1 MTSTMTGIV
10 TTTNTPSEREARR
23 LFLRRR
29 RTRRRILAAV
39 ALLVLAPV
47 LYSYVTTVM
56 RPSSVPLGVR
66 SVEWVRLHHG
76 AWIVNTAERVYY
88 GWKTPK
94 PGGPPLRT
102 IPSVGVA
109 AASGSRQS
117 KPRVAAVARAQS
129 RYVPPR
135 VRSAILPPLAGEGV
149 WQRTGPLVNGAPPL
163 LVTTVRPE
171 AVYPRNLAY
180 LAWVDHTRTQLG
192 LYPGRYEP
200 PASVWRGPMQ
210 IPYGQRWRVLA
221 AFNSGFTHRDGRG
234 GFFVS
239 GMSYQPLQQ
248 GQGTL
253 VAYRDGT
260 LDIVSWQG
268 GAVPGRSV
276 VLARQNLP
284 LIVSGGRPNPSLN
297 DGPQW
302 GATLGNKIRV
312 WRSGVGVDRR
322 GNLVYAAAN
331 YMTVSS
337 LASVLIR
344 AGAVRAIELDIN
356 PQWPSFI
363 TYARSGARDPLKLV
377 PNGMQPLSRYLSPD
391 DRDFFTIYRRV
402 AGQPAQVPFR

>member
-1 MTSTMTGIV
+1 MGTHSTS
-10 TTTNTPSEREARR
+10 SERTARR
-23 LFLRRR
+23 VLNRPRRS
-29 RTRRRILAAV
+29 RRRILAGLLV
-39 ALLVLAPV
+39 LVLAPV
-47 LYSYVTTVM
+47 LYSYVTTM
-56 RPSSVPLGVR
+56 LRPSSVPLGVR
-66 SVEWVRLHHG
+66 SVEWVRVHRG
-76 AWIVNTAERVYY
+76 AWLVNEAERIYY

-94 PGGPPLRT
+94 PGGPSLRT
-102 IPSVGVA
+102 VPSVGVA
-109 AASGSRQS
+109 ATGSSSSKPNLAAVKQRQS
-117 KPRVAAVARAQS
+117 H
-129 RYVPPR
+129 YLPPR
-135 VRSAILPPLAGEGV
+135 VRSAIAAALPGEGV
-149 WQRTGPLVNGAPPL
+149 WQRTGALVNGAPPL

-171 AVYPRNLAY
+171 ASYPRNLAY
-180 LAWVDHTRTQLG
+180 IAWLDHTRTQLG

-200 PASVWRGPMQ
+200 PSGVWRGPMQ

-221 AFNSGFTHRDGRG
+221 AFNSGFTYRDGRG
-234 GFFVS
+234 GFFVD

-248 GQGTL
+248 GRGTI

-260 LDIVSWQG
+260 VDVVSWRG

-284 LIVSGGRPNPSLN
+284 LIVSGGQPNPSLN

-322 GNLVYAAAN
+322 GNLVYVAAN

-344 AGAVRAIELDIN
+344 AGAVRAVQLDIN

-363 TYARSGARDPLKLV
+363 TYARSGARDPLELV
-377 PNGMQPLSRYLSPD
+377 PNSMQSPSRYLSPD
-391 DRDFFTIYRRV
+391 DRDFFTVYRRV
-402 AGQPAQVPFR
+402 PGQPAQVPFR